1 VNFRSP
7 YKSPVQCSL
16 SGNATFI
23 HNRVTNLGTGGEPI
37 NSGRIQSANSTVA
50 RTDVGHPLAS
60 FYGWVTD
67 GIFQTEEEVKN
78 HAFQSEGTS
87 PGDIRF
93 RDLNE
98 DGVID
103 IKDRTYIG
111 NPIPKMSYGLT
122 GNIAYKGFDLN
133 MFWLGSYGNDIY
145 NATVRYD
152 FTYVNRP
159 ESTLNRWTGPGTSNT
174 EPKVSL
180 NDPNQNARV
189 SDRFVEDGSFLRL
202 KNIQLGYSIPTRWM
216 SKVRVRELRIYA
228 AAQNLFTFTRYS
240 GMDPEI
246 GIVGNA
252 LELGIDKGFYP
263 QARVFMG
270 GIELKF

>member
-1 VNFRSP
+1 
-7 YKSPVQCSL
+7 
-16 SGNATFI
+16 
-23 HNRVTNLGTGGEPI
+23 
-37 NSGRIQSANSTVA
+37 
-50 RTDVGHPLAS
+50 
-60 FYGWVTD
+60 
-67 GIFQTEEEVKN
+67 
-78 HAFQSEGTS
+78 
-87 PGDIRF
+87 
-93 RDLNE
+93 
-98 DGVID
+98 
-103 IKDRTYIG
+103 
-111 NPIPKMSYGLT
+111 
-122 GNIAYKGFDLN
+122 
-133 MFWLGSYGNDIY
+133 
-145 NATVRYD
+145 
-152 FTYVNRP
+152 
-159 ESTLNRWTGPGTSNT
+159 
-174 EPKVSL
+174 
-180 NDPNQNARV
+180 ARV